1 MNPMLSLLMGQLK
14 NQNPNAYNELQNLMS
29 SGKNPQQILNE
40 LLASGRF
47 SQAQVDMA
55 NQIAQQYTQNSKSQN
70 IKKF

>member
-47 SQAQVDMA
+47 SQAQVDNA
-55 NQIAQQYTQNSKSQN
+55 KQIAQQYTQNSKSQN